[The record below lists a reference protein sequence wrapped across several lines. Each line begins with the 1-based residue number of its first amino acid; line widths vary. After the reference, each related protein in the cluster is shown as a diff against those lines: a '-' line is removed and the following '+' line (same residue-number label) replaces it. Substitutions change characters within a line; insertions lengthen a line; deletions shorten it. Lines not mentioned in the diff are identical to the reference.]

1 MQRCLDE
8 NPLEGRS
15 FERLYSQQSTVL
27 QVGRPVLNRFAKGAD
42 AKRQYRL
49 RRLADAWRYGS
60 GSDFKH

>member
-1 MQRCLDE
+1 M
-8 NPLEGRS
+8 
-15 FERLYSQQSTVL
+15 
-27 QVGRPVLNRFAKGAD
+27 QVGRPVLDNIAKGSD